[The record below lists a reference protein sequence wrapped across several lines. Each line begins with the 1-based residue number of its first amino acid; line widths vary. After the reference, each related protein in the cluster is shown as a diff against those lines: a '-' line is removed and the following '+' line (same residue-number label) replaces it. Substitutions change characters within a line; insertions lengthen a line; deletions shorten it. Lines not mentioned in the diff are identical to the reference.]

1 MYCFWLGTLA
11 REIFRDSAI
20 VLWVN
25 FDQQT
30 YVVTSSHISLQMHS
44 TSDILSDNTTCS
56 LTRQNLDF
64 ISRMRYQPNCALWHE
79 QVTPSNSDGLGF
91 EPMVC
96 ASLPVATRNNQMYNR
111 YTPTHF
117 LKSLIMTSSSPY
129 VRLKDW
135 SNVQRNTWY
144 IGVYCGLRL
153 KKGRVTG

>member
-11 REIFRDSAI
+11 REIFGNSAI
-20 VLWVN
+20 VLWIN
-25 FDQQT
+25 FDQLT
-30 YVVTSSHISLQMHS
+30 FVLTSSHSSLQMHS
-44 TSDILSDNTTCS
+44 TSDILSDNTNCS
-56 LTRQNLDF
+56 LTCQNLDF
-64 ISRMRYQPNCALWHE
+64 ISRMRSQPNCALWRE
-79 QVTPSNSDGLGF
+79 RVTPNFDGLGF

-96 ASLPVATRNNQMYNR
+96 AGLPVATRSNKMYNR

-117 LKSLIMTSSSPY
+117 PKSLIVTSSLPY

-135 SNVQRNTWY
+135 SNVQRNTWF